1 MPRSASWLGCLLVA
15 LAVCSLPAGAQGAA
29 PVGSAAVHP
38 RYGTKPPVAAGDWNL
53 FSGIELTHEQEVRIA
68 TAYRGRLQQ
77 LFLLSEKSRHPDNRA
92 AMTDSIALVQ
102 RAQLAEMRAALTPSQ
117 QARFDLNVA
126 GILARAR
133 QRRASATS
141 SR

>member
-1 MPRSASWLGCLLVA
+1 MARNTLWLRCALVA
-15 LAVCSLPAGAQGAA
+15 LGLYSLPVAAQQTAPSGAQT
-29 PVGSAAVHP
+29 PHP
-38 RYGTKPPVAAGDWNL
+38 RYGARPRVAAGDWNL
-53 FSGIELTHEQEVRIA
+53 LSGIDLTREQEVRIA
-68 TAYRGRLQQ
+68 AAYRARLQQ

-102 RAQLAEMRAALTPSQ
+102 RAQVAEMRAALTPAQ

-133 QRRASATS
+133 QRRASAVS